1 MTTINTTERNRDVVG
16 DAVGTVADQPTSGS
30 FTVTRKYIGGFAY
43 ISIVLT
49 AARIAVTDADGSGS
63 YGALKLLDLA
73 EGGWHFIASR
83 QNYTAYSPDGTGV
96 PNDTVFDIGVGTAA
110 IAAAADGVLTASA
123 TYDNI
128 GAKVDQT
135 LSGGTTTGTGF
146 DAANAVVDGT
156 ATALDVVLNWSG
168 TAATVDG
175 DGYIDVTGS
184 ITIVA
189 AYLGDD

>member
-1 MTTINTTERNRDVVG
+1 MGTINTTEKNLDIAG
-16 DAVGTVADQPTSGS
+16 DSVGTVAAQPASGS
-30 FTVTRKYIGGFAY
+30 FTVTRKYVAGFVY
-43 ISIVLT
+43 IDIVLT
-49 AARIAVTDADGSGS
+49 AARIAVTDATSSGS
-63 YGALKLLDLA
+63 FGSLKLMDLA

-83 QNYTAYSPDGTGV
+83 QNYTAYAADGTGV
-96 PNDTVFDIGVGTAA
+96 PDDTVFDIGVGTAA
-110 IAAAADGVLTASA
+110 IAAAADGVLTGSA

-135 LSGGTTTGTGF
+135 LSGGTTTGTGY
-146 DAANAVVDGT
+146 DAANAVVDGST
-156 ATALDVVLNWSG
+156 TPLDVVLNWSG

-175 DGYIDVTGS
+175 DGTIDVTGS

>member
-1 MTTINTTERNRDVVG
+1 MGTIYTTDEALSINPG
-16 DAVGTVADQPTSGS
+16 AIGTLAQPTSGS
-30 FTVTRKYIGGFAY
+30 VSWVAKYLGGFAY
-43 ISIVLT
+43 ITFTLT
-49 AARIAVTDADGSGS
+49 AARIPVTDATTSGS
-63 YGALKLLDLA
+63 YGTLKLADLA
-73 EGGWHFIASR
+73 AGGWHFIASR

-96 PNDTVFDIGVGTAA
+96 PDDTVFDIGVGTGA
-110 IAAAADGVLTASA
+110 IDTAADGVLTGDAS
-123 TYDNI
+123 YDNI

-146 DAANAVVDGT
+146 DACNVAVDGT
-156 ATALDVVLNWSG
+156 STALDINLNWAG

-175 DGYIDVTGS
+175 DGTIDVTGT

>member
-1 MTTINTTERNRDVVG
+1 MSTIYTTHKDIDIN
-16 DAVGTVADQPTSGS
+16 AAHVGTLNTPTSG
-30 FTVTRKYIGGFAY
+30 TVTAVTKRLGEFV
-43 ISIVLT
+43 SITFTLT
-49 AARIAVTDADGSGS
+49 AARIPVTDDTTNGSFGS
-63 YGALKLLDLA
+63 LKLMDLVS
-73 EGGWHFIASR
+73 GGWHFISSR
-83 QNYTAYSPDGTGV
+83 QNYTAYVPDGTGV

-146 DAANAVVDGT
+146 DAANVSVDGT
-156 ATALDVVLNWSG
+156 GTDLDIVLNWSG

-175 DGYIDVTGS
+175 NGTIDVTGT
-184 ITIVA
+184 ITVIA
-189 AYLGDD
+189 AFLQDD

>member
-1 MTTINTTERNRDVVG
+1 MGTIYTTDQALDINLA
-16 DAVGTVADQPTSGS
+16 AVGTVASPTSG
-30 FTVTRKYIGGFAY
+30 TVTAVAKYVAGFVH
-43 ISIVLT
+43 ITFTLT
-49 AARIAVTDADGSGS
+49 AARIPVTDATTSGS
-63 YGALKLLDLA
+63 YGSLKLMDLV

-83 QNYTAYSPDGTGV
+83 QNYTAYAADGTGV
-96 PNDTVFDIGVGTAA
+96 PDDTVFDIGVGTGA
-110 IAAAADGVLTASA
+110 IDTAGDGVLTGDA

-146 DAANAVVDGT
+146 DAANAAVDGT
-156 ATALDVVLNWSG
+156 TTALDINLNWSG

-175 DGYIDVTGS
+175 DGTIDVTGT
-184 ITIVA
+184 ITVVA

>member
-1 MTTINTTERNRDVVG
+1 MGTIYTTDKALDINAA
-16 DAVGTVADQPTSGS
+16 AVGTVASPASG
-30 FTVTRKYIGGFAY
+30 TVTAVCKYVAGFVH
-43 ISIVLT
+43 ITFTLT
-49 AARIAVTDADGSGS
+49 AAQIPVTDGTSSGS
-63 YGALKLLDLA
+63 HGSLKLMDLA

-96 PNDTVFDIGVGTAA
+96 PDDTVFDIGVGTGA
-110 IAAAADGVLTASA
+110 IAAAADGVLTADA
-123 TYDNI
+123 TFDNI

-135 LSGGTTTGTGF
+135 LSGGTVTGTGF
-146 DAANAVVDGT
+146 DACNAVVDGT
-156 ATALDVVLNWSG
+156 TTALDINLNWAG

-175 DGYIDVTGS
+175 DGTIDVTGT